1 MELHYFDVLPSTS
14 LVAAA
19 AAKEGAAHLYTVVAE
34 RQTAGRG
41 RLQRSFH
48 SPTGGL
54 YFSTV
59 LRTGLSPLEYGAVTP
74 VAALAVHRAI
84 LRVCGVETQIKWVND
99 LLLDGKKV
107 CGILAESGVDKAG
120 KPYLLL
126 GIGINAGN
134 ATFPDELR
142 EIATALPCAD
152 KDALLRAILK
162 ELGGI
167 ESAVL
172 SGEWLLPYRSAS
184 VVIGRKVTVIKGE
197 HRAPALAKDI
207 LPGGALLVEYP
218 DGNRE
223 ELCVGEISLRLT
235 Q

>member
-14 LVAAA
+14 QTAAA
-19 AAKEGAAHLYTVVAE
+19 AAKEGAGHLYTVIAA

-48 SPTGGL
+48 SPAGGL

-59 LRTGLSPLEYGAVTP
+59 LRTGLSPLQYGAVTP
-74 VAALAVHRAI
+74 YAALAVHRAI
-84 LRVCGVETQIKWVND
+84 LRVCGVQTGIKWVND

-107 CGILAESGVDKAG
+107 CGILAESGTDKAG

-126 GIGINAGN
+126 GIGINTGDTA
-134 ATFPDELR
+134 FPEELR
-142 EIATALPCAD
+142 EIAASLPCVD
-152 KDALLRAILK
+152 KELLLRAVLA
-162 ELGGI
+162 ELDGI
-167 ESAVL
+167 EQAVL
-172 SGEWLLPYRSAS
+172 SGEWLEPYRTAS
-184 VVIGRKVTVIKGE
+184 VVIGREVTVIKGE
-197 HRAPALAKDI
+197 SKTNAEAVDI
-207 LPGGALLVEYP
+207 LPSGALLVEYQ
-218 DGNRE
+218 DGSTE